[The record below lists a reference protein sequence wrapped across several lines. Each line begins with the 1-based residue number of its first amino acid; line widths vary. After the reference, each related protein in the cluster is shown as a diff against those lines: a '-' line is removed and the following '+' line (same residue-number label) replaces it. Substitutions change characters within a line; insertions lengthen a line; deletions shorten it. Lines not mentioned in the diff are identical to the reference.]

1 MQFTD
6 RKTHF
11 TDCIPLLSIRSIRT
25 DRHTVY
31 NHSCHEN
38 ILSPTNEM
46 RFTDRKPHFTD
57 RIPCCRSVL
66 SIRIDTWLIRTVMV
80 RVYYNP
86 HLNEV
91 LKTMFAGS
99 TFPSLPSPHSSQSPF
114 LGACWNRHYELTNRC
129 FGLMLYSKIPL
140 MYTEWVI
147 EVSALSEL
155 NLQKMSKDCL
165 P

>member
-1 MQFTD
+1 MRFTD

-11 TDCIPLLSIRSIRT
+11 TDRIPLLSIHSIRT
-25 DRHTVY
+25 DRHMAY
-31 NHSCHEN
+31 
-38 ILSPTNEM
+38 
-46 RFTDRKPHFTD
+46 TDRY
-57 RIPCCRSVL
+57 SAGVL
-66 SIRIDTWLIRTVMV
+66 D
-80 RVYYNP
+80 NP

-114 LGACWNRHYELTNRC
+114 LGACWNRHYELTNMC
-129 FGLMLYSKIPL
+129 FGLMLYGKIPL
-140 MYTEWVI
+140 MDTEWVI